1 MSTLWVLYKVD
12 IILPQQQMN
21 GMMDKKEG
29 RVEKKKNKT
38 CAAEAMAQG
47 TGTVMQN
54 YVHLFLV
61 LCSEKNVDWAKQNN
75 K

>member
-1 MSTLWVLYKVD
+1 
-12 IILPQQQMN
+12 MN

-29 RVEKKKNKT
+29 RVEKQKKTTTKKT

-54 YVHLFLV
+54 YLYLFLV
-61 LCSEKNVDWAKQNN
+61 LCSEKNVD
-75 K
+75 

>member
-29 RVEKKKNKT
+29 RVEKKKKQNL
-38 CAAEAMAQG
+38 CCRGYG
-47 TGTVMQN
+47 TGN
-54 YVHLFLV
+54 RYSHAK
-61 LCSEKNVDWAKQNN
+61 LCASLSSFMFREKCWLSKTE
-75 K
+75 